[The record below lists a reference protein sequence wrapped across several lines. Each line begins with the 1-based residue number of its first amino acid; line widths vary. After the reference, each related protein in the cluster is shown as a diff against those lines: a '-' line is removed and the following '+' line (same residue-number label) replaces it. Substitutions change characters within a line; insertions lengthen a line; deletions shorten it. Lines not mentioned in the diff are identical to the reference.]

1 MKTFL
6 CIAMAAL
13 VTASCGASTTSSS
26 SFKVRMHGIHSPP
39 PGAEGSIAPQSQVYL
54 FKGVTLTAADSTVIS
69 LYDGDPTSVKIIDR
83 GQIVFEKTDMSDY
96 DGTAISSVNIQ
107 FDPTILITSK
117 DNKESSLDL
126 SSGDMIL
133 NEAFTVTKNKEQVV
147 TIKVAWGD
155 TIAIDES
162 GNEVVS
168 APAFTVTYDD
178 GD

>member
-1 MKTFL
+1 M
-6 CIAMAAL
+6 
-13 VTASCGASTTSSS
+13 
-26 SFKVRMHGIHSPP
+26 
-39 PGAEGSIAPQSQVYL
+39 
-54 FKGVTLTAADSTVIS
+54 
-69 LYDGDPTSVKIIDR
+69 KIIDR

-107 FDPTILITSK
+107 FDPTVLITSK

-155 TIAIDES
+155 TIAIDDA